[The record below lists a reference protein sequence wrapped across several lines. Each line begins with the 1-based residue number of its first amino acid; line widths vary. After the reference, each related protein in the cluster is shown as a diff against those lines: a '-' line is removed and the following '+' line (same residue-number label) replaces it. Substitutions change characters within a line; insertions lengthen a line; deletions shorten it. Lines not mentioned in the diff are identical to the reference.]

1 MLLKKLSLAVATAL
15 VFASPVFA
23 SPVFAAPSA
32 AQVSQHYANLVEAN
46 YQDVL
51 TRVKAL
57 QTAVDTFV
65 AAPSVE
71 GLEQAKQ
78 AWLAAREPYGQTEA
92 FRFYAGPIDDAKG
105 PEGQIN
111 AWPLDES
118 YIDYVKG
125 NSKAGIINKPNV
137 AITKQKLASLNE
149 KGGEENVSTGF
160 HAIEFLLWGQDFNK
174 EGPGNRSYTDFV
186 DGQAPNADRRRTY
199 LKTVTELLVDDVQ
212 YLVEAWQPN
221 AKNYRARFEKDP
233 QAVRKMLVGMGV
245 LSRAELA
252 GERME
257 VALASRDQEDEHSC
271 FSDNTHRDIVT
282 NAEGIRNV
290 WLGQYKRID
299 GTEIKGPSLQELV
312 QASNPQAAEKLS
324 RDLEATLAAVNAI
337 QAPFDREI
345 VETEGRR
352 RVQKAVQLLRKQS
365 DSMVEA
371 AKTIGIQRLNVKG

>member
-1 MLLKKLSLAVATAL
+1 MQLRLCLLLPCLLRPLRLKS
-15 VFASPVFA
+15 
-23 SPVFAAPSA
+23 
-32 AQVSQHYANLVEAN
+32 SQHYANLVEAN

-65 AAPSVE
+65 AAPSAE

-186 DGQAPNADRRRTY
+186 DGQA
-199 LKTVTELLVDDVQ
+199 Q
-212 YLVEAWQPN
+212 
-221 AKNYRARFEKDP
+221 
-233 QAVRKMLVGMGV
+233 
-245 LSRAELA
+245 
-252 GERME
+252 
-257 VALASRDQEDEHSC
+257 C
-271 FSDNTHRDIVT
+271 
-282 NAEGIRNV
+282 
-290 WLGQYKRID
+290 
-299 GTEIKGPSLQELV
+299 
-312 QASNPQAAEKLS
+312 
-324 RDLEATLAAVNAI
+324 
-337 QAPFDREI
+337 
-345 VETEGRR
+345 
-352 RVQKAVQLLRKQS
+352 
-365 DSMVEA
+365 
-371 AKTIGIQRLNVKG
+371 

>member
-23 SPVFAAPSA
+23 APSA
-32 AQVSQHYANLVEAN
+32 VQVSQHYANLVEAN

-57 QTAVDTFV
+57 QTAIDAFV
-65 AAPSVE
+65 AAPSAE

-299 GTEIKGPSLQELV
+299 GTDIKGPSLQELV

-345 VETEGRR
+345 AETEGRR

-371 AKTIGIQRLNVKG
+371 AKAIGIQRLNVKG

>member
-51 TRVKAL
+51 TRVKSL

-65 AAPSVE
+65 AAPSAE

>member
-1 MLLKKLSLAVATAL
+1 MLFKKLSLAVATAL
-15 VFASPVFA
+15 VFA

-51 TRVKAL
+51 TRVKSL

-65 AAPSVE
+65 AAPSAE

-345 VETEGRR
+345 AETEGRR
-352 RVQKAVQLLRKQS
+352 RVQKAVQLLHKQS

-371 AKTIGIQRLNVKG
+371 AKAIGIQRLNVKG

>member
-1 MLLKKLSLAVATAL
+1 MAAKCKKLPR
-15 VFASPVFA
+15 PV
-23 SPVFAAPSA
+23 
-32 AQVSQHYANLVEAN
+32 
-46 YQDVL
+46 
-51 TRVKAL
+51 
-57 QTAVDTFV
+57 
-65 AAPSVE
+65 
-71 GLEQAKQ
+71 
-78 AWLAAREPYGQTEA
+78 
-92 FRFYAGPIDDAKG
+92 
-105 PEGQIN
+105 
-111 AWPLDES
+111 
-118 YIDYVKG
+118 
-125 NSKAGIINKPNV
+125 
-137 AITKQKLASLNE
+137 
-149 KGGEENVSTGF
+149 
-160 HAIEFLLWGQDFNK
+160 
-174 EGPGNRSYTDFV
+174 
-186 DGQAPNADRRRTY
+186 
-199 LKTVTELLVDDVQ
+199 LK
-212 YLVEAWQPN
+212 
-221 AKNYRARFEKDP
+221 KDP

-290 WLGQYKRID
+290 SLGQYKRID

-345 VETEGRR
+345 AETEGRR

-371 AKTIGIQRLNVKG
+371 AKAIGIQRLNVKG

>member
-23 SPVFAAPSA
+23 ASSA

-345 VETEGRR
+345 AETEGRR

-371 AKTIGIQRLNVKG
+371 AKAIGIQRLNVKG

>member
-299 GTEIKGPSLQELV
+299 GTDIKGPSLQELV

-345 VETEGRR
+345 AETEGRR

-371 AKTIGIQRLNVKG
+371 AKAIGIQRLNVKG